1 LTKLEWD
8 HARWSGVTFAI
19 EGAFVERG
27 GKEISLALVGKAHLV
42 RLVIQSSVV
51 IFKPA
56 GLMPSSAWFLD
67 FGRGKNIGDSVPR

>member
-1 LTKLEWD
+1 MF
-8 HARWSGVTFAI
+8 VI
-19 EGAFVERG
+19 EGAFVELG
-27 GKEISLALVGKAHLV
+27 GKEVSLAVVGNAHLV

-56 GLMPSSAWFLD
+56 GLMASSAWFLD